1 MRKRRTK
8 AITAAVK
15 ESQKVEEKPV
25 EEVDLS
31 DFMNKPAGTLSE
43 DISEEKA
50 KNSST
55 KISSVQIEIFETTVS
70 LDAVKKAVRKSV
82 KEKGLSGNIE
92 IYLNAEERA
101 AYYTVN
107 GNGSP
112 EYRIDLKT
120 L

>member
-8 AITAAVK
+8 AITAAAK
-15 ESQKVEEKPV
+15 GNQKIEEKP
-25 EEVDLS
+25 EENIDLS
-31 DFMNKPAGTLSE
+31 DFMNKSTITVPENAT
-43 DISEEKA
+43 EE
-50 KNSST
+50 

>member
-15 ESQKVEEKPV
+15 ESQKVEGKPV

-31 DFMNKPAGTLSE
+31 DFMNKPATLSE
-43 DISEEKA
+43 DTFEEKA

-101 AYYTVN
+101 VYYTVN

-112 EYRIDLKT
+112 EYRIDLKE

>member
-8 AITAAVK
+8 AITAAAK
-15 ESQKVEEKPV
+15 ESQKIEEKP
-25 EEVDLS
+25 E
-31 DFMNKPAGTLSE
+31 MNKPTITVPENAT
-43 DISEEKA
+43 EEK
-50 KNSST
+50 SDST

>member
-15 ESQKVEEKPV
+15 EIQKIEEKP
-25 EEVDLS
+25 EENIDLS
-31 DFMNKPAGTLSE
+31 DFMNKPTITVPENAT
-43 DISEEKA
+43 EEK
-50 KNSST
+50 SDST

-70 LDAVKKAVRKSV
+70 LDAMKKAVRKSV

>member
-8 AITAAVK
+8 AITAAAK
-15 ESQKVEEKPV
+15 ESQKIEEKP
-25 EEVDLS
+25 EENIDLS
-31 DFMNKPAGTLSE
+31 DFMNKPTITVPENAT
-43 DISEEKA
+43 EEK
-50 KNSST
+50 SGST